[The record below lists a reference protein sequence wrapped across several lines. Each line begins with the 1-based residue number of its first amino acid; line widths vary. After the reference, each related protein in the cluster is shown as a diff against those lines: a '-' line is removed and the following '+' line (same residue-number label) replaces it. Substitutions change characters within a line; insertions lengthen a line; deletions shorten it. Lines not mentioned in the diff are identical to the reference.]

1 MSEARKVIVWLQP
14 ESQINRRVV
23 LIMEEHGCEVEQRP
37 VNGAH
42 WTWSQF
48 KEASPDWSNLP
59 CVQLEDGTI
68 LKTIKEYEFEILFG
82 LVGLIVLVELI
93 VLVCSFSNS
102 WIRVLMLCT

>member
-68 LKTIKEYEFEILFG
+68 LKTIKEIEAVFG
-82 LVGLIVLVELI
+82 KAASMHAPEVKP
-93 VLVCSFSNS
+93 
-102 WIRVLMLCT
+102 WAPR